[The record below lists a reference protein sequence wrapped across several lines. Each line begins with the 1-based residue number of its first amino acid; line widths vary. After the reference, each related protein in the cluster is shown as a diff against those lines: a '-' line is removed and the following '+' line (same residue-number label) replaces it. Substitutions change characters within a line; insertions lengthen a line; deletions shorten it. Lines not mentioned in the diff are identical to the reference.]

1 MTEVIVKK
9 GEKHQGVSFPEG
21 TKLLV
26 QADGTVRLA
35 TLSRDFTLSG
45 YRLLA
50 GSELQIYENG
60 ALFELSPV
68 AGQKIGD
75 LTFAAGEAQA
85 LRFSKDGKLESL
97 FLPKG
102 RAIHG
107 VQFGA
112 GGQAYFHANAKL
124 ARGMRLA
131 AQQIDGLNIA
141 EGSEA
146 LFHADGKLKQATLG
160 KESRYG
166 RWHLMPDPNPA
177 SPAHV
182 EIYENRQL
190 KAALLARNGEIQG
203 LVCGPGRI
211 SFFESG
217 KLESCTLGADASVQ
231 LNSYPKEAKAGDRLT
246 LAEDG
251 RVVGWGGR

>member
-1 MTEVIVKK
+1 MKK

-45 YRLLA
+45 MKLLA
-50 GSELQIYENG
+50 GSELQIYDDG
-60 ALFELSPV
+60 ALFELAPV

-75 LTFAAGEAQA
+75 LTFAADEAQS
-85 LRFSKDGKLESL
+85 LRFSKEGKLESL
-97 FLPKG
+97 YLPKG
-102 RAIHG
+102 RAIHNVSFG
-107 VQFGA
+107 V
-112 GGQAYFHANAKL
+112 GGQAYFHSNGKL

-131 AQQIDGLNIA
+131 AQQLEGLHIA

-146 LFHADGKLKQATLG
+146 RFHADGKLKQATLA

-166 RWHLMPDPNPA
+166 RWFLQPEPNQANPV
-177 SPAHV
+177 HV
-182 EIYENRQL
+182 EIFENREL
-190 KAALLARNGEIQG
+190 KAGLLARKGEIQG

-217 KLESCTLGADASVQ
+217 KLESCTLGADASVKM
-231 LNSYPKEAKAGDRLT
+231 NGYPKEAKAGDRLT

-251 RVVGWGGR
+251 RVVGWSGP